1 MDSAAINQGDLFD
14 FSKLDKEEI
23 ILLKNYYD
31 FLIFRKTEKSFQNSG
46 NPGDDAGE
54 ELPKSFYQPIEVDH
68 YKVFD
73 REEIYGK
80 K

>member
-1 MDSAAINQGDLFD
+1 MEATAMNNSDLFD

-31 FLIFRKTEKSFQNSG
+31 FLIFRKAEKSFKNTGMQDDNSVK
-46 NPGDDAGE
+46 
-54 ELPKSFYQPIEVDH
+54 ELPRTFFQPIGIDH